1 MSEICFKEQFLDLD
15 DEGLLLS
22 TYKLQ
27 GTTLENTV

>member
-1 MSEICFKEQFLDLD
+1 MSETCFKKQFSDLD

-27 GTTLENTV
+27 GTTLRNIV